1 MDALNQNAGR
11 LGINGKDCEWDE
23 EVCPCV
29 RACMCM
35 SKCIQAAQSSQSC
48 RSKVMNW
55 GREKEDTKY
64 LEGNKKIQSI
74 SSFNNLV
81 HVQVRCLVFSLSL
94 LRNLF
99 RKSQKRSS

>member
-23 EVCPCV
+23 EVPPCV
-29 RACMCM
+29 CACKCM
-35 SKCIQAAQSSQSC
+35 SKCIQAAQSSQSG

-55 GREKEDTKY
+55 GRKKQDRKY

-74 SSFNNLV
+74 SSVNNLV
-81 HVQVRCLVFSLSL
+81 DVQVRWLVFSLSL
-94 LRNLF
+94 LRNLV
-99 RKSQKRSS
+99 RESQQRSS